1 MTDQIMNSFLLYVD
15 TERSKNSNSTGTNII
30 VPLNES
36 NVVCGDNEF
45 IRLSL
50 VNFSSFR
57 NYPSIN
63 LNNNVFQ
70 MRCTR
75 AIPPAVAT
83 TPNDVAILAQNY
95 KNLNDIAV
103 NYATNMAAEI
113 LVWLTAAPATAGVV
127 NVVALNGPAPV
138 SIIQPA
144 ATTGASGTGNNIFD
158 CTFEARD
165 AGNAPIA
172 HGITAFIAQ
181 FLVSK
186 GDCWAIMGGNR
197 ERDPADTTTDGMV
210 CTIPTA
216 NTIRIVGRYPMQQYT
231 NDYVYVRTNIQSSNM
246 QTPSFN
252 AGDTDVGPGRVG
264 GSRILARIPSYDVFN
279 YFVTNTQREYFI
291 NLTQRSIPEL
301 TLYLTDSAGRDLPFA
316 PGQNILGN
324 MSFSCVIR
332 VEIVRS
338 ALAAGQTLQTAPIN
352 HPVPPRFSSRPLI
365 IPDAGEDTYK
375 ENM

>member
-1 MTDQIMNSFLLYVD
+1 MSDEIINSFLLYVD
-15 TERSKNSNSTGTNII
+15 TERSKNTNSTGTNII

-36 NVVCGDNEF
+36 NVVCGDDQF

-63 LNNNVFQ
+63 ANNNTFQ

-75 AIPPAVAT
+75 AIPPAAPTVPAA
-83 TPNDVAILAQNY
+83 VAILPQNY
-95 KNLNDIAV
+95 RNLNDIAV
-103 NYATNMAAEI
+103 NYATNMATEI
-113 LVWLTAAPATAGVV
+113 FRWINAAVPTAGVTS
-127 NVVALNGPAPV
+127 VVALNTAPNV
-138 SIIQPA
+138 IQPSA
-144 ATTGASGTGNNIFD
+144 AVAAAGTGNNIFD
-158 CTFEARD
+158 CTFEARNG
-165 AGNAPIA
+165 AVATA

-181 FLVSK
+181 FLVSQ
-186 GDCWAIMGGNR
+186 GDCWAIMGGDR
-197 ERDPADTTTDGMV
+197 IRDPADTTTDSMI
-210 CTIPTA
+210 CSIPTV
-216 NTIRIVGRYPMQQYT
+216 NTIRIQGRYPMQQFT
-231 NDYVYVRTNIQSSNM
+231 NDYVYLRTNIQSSNM

-264 GSRILARIPSYDVFN
+264 GSRILARIPSYDTFN

-301 TLYLTDSAGRDLPFA
+301 TLYLTDSAGRELPFL

-332 VEIVRS
+332 VEIVKS
-338 ALAAGQTLQTAPIN
+338 AIISGNTLQLPSIK
-352 HPVPPRFSSRPLI
+352 HSVPARFSTRPLI
-365 IPDAGEDTYK
+365 HPDHGDDSYNDK
-375 ENM
+375 V